1 MRKERVVE
9 GEKKDREI
17 NAIRVEIEQYK
28 SEIKALVADKTTLI
42 KKFKEYENQLE
53 YMSSLRD

>member
-1 MRKERVVE
+1 M
-9 GEKKDREI
+9 
-17 NAIRVEIEQYK
+17 IRMEIEQYK
-28 SEIKALVADKTTLI
+28 SEIKALVVDKSTLI